1 MHRMYEWEAW
11 FRLMND
17 DAIMM
22 NNETY
27 QGHNHNK
34 GSFLVTSGTSTP
46 LAKFILYILND
57 KKS

>member
-1 MHRMYEWEAW
+1 
-11 FRLMND
+11 MND

>member
-1 MHRMYEWEAW
+1 
-11 FRLMND
+11 MND

-34 GSFLVTSGTSTP
+34 GSFSQICLLLLQPQGYIANIW
-46 LAKFILYILND
+46 LIKKALYAYCVGEY
-57 KKS
+57 